1 MKRVLLVASL
11 IVFLSFNRL
20 LGQTVQWA
28 DTVLGFSS
36 EFVYNKYP
44 GQYLANQI
52 LGKPN
57 ISGLLKANP
66 SAWAAAKENNPD
78 GEWIRVG
85 FSKPQYVQ
93 QVIINETFN
102 PGAISAVFLE
112 DVKGNSY
119 QIYKDSTFA
128 KVDQWQQLT
137 IKIERTSYQVA
148 GLKVELNTS
157 AVPGF
162 NQIDAIGILD
172 SSEPFLI
179 SINED
184 PVTSKIVI
192 EPERLDVI
200 NSPTDDLCPVI
211 SPDGKTLY
219 FTRQDHP
226 DNFGKA
232 QDIWQATI
240 GDNYEISNVLHLD
253 APLNTTHN
261 NTLASISP
269 DGQRALLLNVFY
281 DDGSAGSGVSIAQK
295 TIDGWGK
302 PLAQK
307 IDNYVNESDYGEYC
321 LSNSGNILLM
331 TVQRPESIANKDIFV
346 SFKKGENEWTEPVSL
361 GPVVNTANSEAAPFL
376 AADNRTLYYSTAG
389 WPGYGSSDIFVTR
402 RIGESWTE
410 WTEPQNLGP
419 YLNTP
424 NFDAY
429 YTLSANGEYIYFSS
443 ARDGGKGK
451 TDIYRAK
458 LPSSLKPNPVILV
471 YGDVTNQKTGEP
483 LGTNI
488 IYYSLKTGNR
498 VGEAI
503 ADPNS
508 GAYKIVL
515 PAGDSYGFSAVKEKF
530 LPVSLSIDLSDLKE
544 YSEVKKDLFLV
555 PIEQGASIV
564 MNNIYFDLDKST
576 LKKESFNELD
586 QLIGIIRQNP
596 GITIEIAG
604 HTDDTGSDDYN
615 LKLSSDR
622 ANAVVNY
629 LKSANISANQLKA
642 VGYGETKPM
651 VENNSDTNREKN
663 RRVEFKVLSIQN

>member
-1 MKRVLLVASL
+1 MKRVIVVFSF
-11 IVFLSFNRL
+11 IVFSIQNNILAQS
-20 LGQTVQWA
+20 VQWA

-36 EFVYNKYP
+36 EFVYDKYP
-44 GQYLANQI
+44 GQYLAGQI

-66 SAWAAAKENNPD
+66 SAWAPSKENNPN

-102 PGAISAVFLE
+102 PGTISAVFLE

-119 QIYKDSTFA
+119 QIYADSTLSRIER
-128 KVDQWQQLT
+128 WQPLI
-137 IKIERTSYQVA
+137 IKIERSSYLVA
-148 GLKVELNTS
+148 GLKVLLSTS
-157 AVPGF
+157 AVSGY

-172 SSEPFLI
+172 SAVPFSI
-179 SINED
+179 AINED
-184 PVTSKIVI
+184 PITSKIVI
-192 EPERLDVI
+192 EPERLDAI
-200 NSPTDDLCPVI
+200 NSATDDLCPVI

-226 DNFGKA
+226 ENINNN
-232 QDIWQATI
+232 QDIWQASI
-240 GDNYEISNVLHLD
+240 NENNEISNVLRLD
-253 APLNTTHN
+253 EPLNTTHN
-261 NTLASISP
+261 NSLASISP
-269 DGQRALLLNVFY
+269 DGQRALVLNVFY
-281 DDGSAGSGVSIAQK
+281 EDGSAGSGVSIAQR

-302 PLAQK
+302 PIAQK
-307 IDNYVNESDYGEYC
+307 IDDYINASDYGEYC

-331 TVQRPESIANKDIFV
+331 TVQRPESIGNKDIFV
-346 SFKKGENEWTEPVSL
+346 SFKKGENEWTKPVSL
-361 GPVVNTANSEAAPFL
+361 GPGVNTANSEAAPFL

-402 RIGESWTE
+402 RIGDSWTQ
-410 WTEPQNLGP
+410 WTVPQNLGP

-424 NFDAY
+424 NFDSY

-443 ARDGGKGK
+443 ARDGGQGK

-458 LPSSLKPNPVILV
+458 LPDPLKPNPVVLV
-471 YGDVTNQKTGEP
+471 YGDVTNKKTGEP

-503 ADPNS
+503 ADPQN

-515 PAGDSYGFSAVKEKF
+515 PAGDSYGFSAIKEKF

-544 YSEVKKDLFLV
+544 YSEVRKDLFLV

-564 MNNIYFDLDKST
+564 MNNIYFDHDKST

-586 QLIGIIRQNP
+586 QLIRIIDQNP
-596 GITIEIAG
+596 NITIEIAG
-604 HTDDTGSDDYN
+604 HTDDTGSDEYN
-615 LKLSSDR
+615 LKLSGDR

-629 LKSANISANQLKA
+629 LKSSNISAKQLKA

-651 VENNSDTNREKN
+651 VDNNSDSNREKN
-663 RRVEFKVLSIQN
+663 RRVEFKVLSVQN